1 MTSTKVSKTVDTL
14 LDAAA
19 AVLARNPGASIADVA
34 VRAGVSRATL
44 YRYFP
49 SREALIRALAIEAL
63 GQTDEATASLRD
75 QTSSSTETLQLTI
88 GALVPLGERFHFLMA
103 EFGVMGDP
111 EVAEIYERQQSELS
125 NLVEAVKAEG
135 DIAREIPTA
144 WVVTVIDTLIYAAWT
159 SVEEGFI
166 ASRDA
171 VDLVNRTLFSGLS

>member
-1 MTSTKVSKTVDTL
+1 MPSTRISKILDTL

-49 SREALIRALAIEAL
+49 SREALIRTLAIEAL
-63 GQTDEATASLRD
+63 RQTDEAVAPLRD

-88 GALVPLGERFHFLMA
+88 GALIPLGERFHFLTT

-135 DIAREIPTA
+135 GIAREIPTA

-159 SVEEGFI
+159 AVEEGFI

>member
-1 MTSTKVSKTVDTL
+1 MTSTKVSKTPDAL

-49 SREALIRALAIEAL
+49 SREVLIRALAIEAL
-63 GQTDEATASLRD
+63 RQTDEAIAPLRD
-75 QTSSSTETLQLTI
+75 QMSSSTETLQLTI
-88 GALVPLGERFHFLMA
+88 GALIPLGERFHFLTA
-103 EFGVMGDP
+103 EFGVMRDP

-135 DIAREIPTA
+135 SIAREIPTA

>member
-1 MTSTKVSKTVDTL
+1 MTSTKVSKILDTL

-63 GQTDEATASLRD
+63 GQTDEAVAPLRD

-88 GALVPLGERFHFLMA
+88 GALIPLGERFHFLTT

-135 DIAREIPTA
+135 GIAREIPTA
-144 WVVTVIDTLIYAAWT
+144 WVVAVIDTLIYAAWT

>member
-1 MTSTKVSKTVDTL
+1 MTSTKVSKTPDAL

-49 SREALIRALAIEAL
+49 SREVLIRALAIEAL
-63 GQTDEATASLRD
+63 RQTDEAIAPLRD
-75 QTSSSTETLQLTI
+75 QMSSSTETLQLTI
-88 GALVPLGERFHFLMA
+88 GALIPLGERFHFLTA
-103 EFGVMGDP
+103 EFGVMRDP
-111 EVAEIYERQQSELS
+111 EVAEIYKRQQSELS

-135 DIAREIPTA
+135 SIAREIPTA